1 MEVPYA
7 ELKDKYGN
15 NINFGNF
22 GDILVPALPMIKDF
36 RQHKADIRE
45 MNLKPNDVFLTGYPK
60 SGTYLRRLLL
70 ILFSRFGLA
79 VRR

>member
-22 GDILVPALPMIKDF
+22 GDILVPAFPMIKDF

-45 MNLKPNDVFLTGYPK
+45 MNLKPNDVIITGYPK
-60 SGTYLRRLLL
+60 TGTYV
-70 ILFSRFGLA
+70 FKETFTDS
-79 VRR
+79 V